1 MVNKFL
7 INTIILLL
15 CILIVWGCK
24 IPQATTIDESKSVP
38 DSFNQSK
45 DTTNSAS
52 TNWKAF
58 FTDPQL
64 ITLIDTALAN
74 NQELNIIL
82 QEIAVDNNEI
92 LARKGE
98 YLPFVNIGASAGME
112 KDGEYTRHGAVDES
126 LNIREGQAIPNP
138 LPDFMVGAFASW
150 ELDVWKKLRNGKK
163 AAVARYLS
171 SIEGKNFMVTNLIAE
186 ISSSYYELMALD
198 NLLEIIQK
206 NIGIQKNA
214 LHIIEQQKQAAQETQ
229 LAVNRFAAQVL
240 NTENLQYKIKQQ
252 IVETEN
258 RLNFLVGRFP
268 QGIERSSSGFNDIT
282 VNEIHSGI
290 PSQLLINRPD
300 IKQAELALAAAKL
313 DVAIARANF
322 YPSFSIE
329 AGVGFGSFNPKY
341 LVNPQSILYNLGGD
355 LMAPLVNK
363 NAIKATYNS
372 ANARQL
378 QAVYSYEQTILKAY
392 IEVANQLSQIANTS
406 KSYDTKAKEV
416 DLLIE
421 SITISN
427 SLFRSARADYMEVL
441 LTQREALESRME
453 LIEIKMSQM
462 NAKVNIYKALGG
474 GWN

>member
-7 INTIILLL
+7 INTTTLLL
-15 CILIVWGCK
+15 CMLIVWGCK

-45 DTTNSAS
+45 DITNSAS
-52 TNWKAF
+52 TDWKAF

-82 QEIAVDNNEI
+82 QEMAVDNNEI
-92 LARKGE
+92 LTRKGE
-98 YLPFVNIGASAGME
+98 YLPFVNIGASAGLE
-112 KDGEYTRHGAVDES
+112 KDGKYTRHGAVDES
-126 LNIREGQAIPNP
+126 LNIREGQAIPEP

-171 SIEGKNFMVTNLIAE
+171 SVEGKNFMVINLIAKV
-186 ISSSYYELMALD
+186 SSSYYELMALD

-229 LAVNRFAAQVL
+229 LAVNRFAVQVL
-240 NTENLQYKIKQQ
+240 NTENLQYKIRQQ

-258 RLNFLVGRFP
+258 KLNFLVGRFP
-268 QGIERSSSGFNDIT
+268 QDIERSSSGFNDMT
-282 VNEIHSGI
+282 VHEIHSGI

-300 IKQAELALAAAKL
+300 IKQVELALVAAKL

-329 AGVGFGSFNPKY
+329 AGVGFGSFNPEY
-341 LVNPQSILYNLGGD
+341 LVNPQSILYNLGGE

-372 ANARQL
+372 ANSRQL
-378 QAVYSYEQTILKAY
+378 QAVYSYVTNYFESLYRSSQSTF
-392 IEVANQLSQIANTS
+392 ANSQ
-406 KSYDTKAKEV
+406 
-416 DLLIE
+416 
-421 SITISN
+421 
-427 SLFRSARADYMEVL
+427 
-441 LTQREALESRME
+441 
-453 LIEIKMSQM
+453 
-462 NAKVNIYKALGG
+462 YK
-474 GWN
+474 

>member
-1 MVNKFL
+1 MANKFMK
-7 INTIILLL
+7 NTTSLLFCMLLL
-15 CILIVWGCK
+15 WGCK
-24 IPQATTIDESKSVP
+24 TPQATTIDENKSVP
-38 DSFNQSK
+38 DSFNSST
-45 DTTNSAS
+45 DTTNSAL
-52 TNWKAF
+52 TNWREF
-58 FTDPQL
+58 FPDPNL
-64 ITLIDTALAN
+64 IALIDTALAN
-74 NQELNIIL
+74 NQELNILL

-98 YLPFVNIGASAGME
+98 YLPFVNIGAGAGLE

-126 LNIREGQAIPNP
+126 LNIREGQAIPEP

-171 SIEGKNFMVTNLIAE
+171 SVEGRNFMVTNLIAE
-186 ISSSYYELMALD
+186 ISNAYYELMALD
-198 NLLEIIQK
+198 NQLEIIQR
-206 NIGIQKNA
+206 NIAIQRNA
-214 LHIIEQQKQAAQETQ
+214 LRIIEQQKQAAQETQ
-229 LAVNRFAAQVL
+229 LAVNRFAAQLL
-240 NTENLQYKIKQQ
+240 NTENLQYDIKQK

-258 RLNFLVGRFP
+258 WLNFLVGRFP
-268 QGIERSSSGFNDIT
+268 QPIVRSSSEFNDIT
-282 VNEIHSGI
+282 INDVQSGI
-290 PSQLLINRPD
+290 PSQLLTNRPD
-300 IKQAELALAAAKL
+300 IKQAELALEAAKL
-313 DVAIARANF
+313 DVSIARANF

-341 LVNPQSILYNLGGD
+341 LLNPQSILYNLGGD
-355 LMAPLVNK
+355 LMAPLVNR

-378 QAVYSYEQTILKAY
+378 QAVYNYEQTILQAY
-392 IEVANQLSQIANTS
+392 IEVANQLSQIVNSSA
-406 KSYDTKAKEV
+406 SYTTKAKEV
-416 DLLIE
+416 DLLNQ

-453 LIEIKMSQM
+453 LIEIKLSQM
-462 NAKVNIYKALGG
+462 NAKVNVYKALGG

>member
-1 MVNKFL
+1 MVTKSL
-7 INTIILLL
+7 INTTTLLL
-15 CILIVWGCK
+15 CMLLVWGCK
-24 IPQATTIDESKSVP
+24 VPQATTIDESKSVP

-45 DTTNSAS
+45 DSTNSA
-52 TNWKAF
+52 TTDWKAF

-74 NQELNIIL
+74 NQELNIML
-82 QEIAVDNNEI
+82 QEIAVDNTEI

-98 YLPFVNIGASAGME
+98 YLPFVNLGLGAGME

-126 LNIREGQAIPNP
+126 LNIREGKAIPNP

-163 AAVARYLS
+163 AAVTRYLS
-171 SIEGKNFMVTNLIAE
+171 SVEGKNFMVTNLIAE
-186 ISSSYYELMALD
+186 ISSAYYELMALD

-214 LHIIEQQKQAAQETQ
+214 LHIIEQQKQAAQTTQ

-258 RLNFLVGRFP
+258 EINFLVGRFP
-268 QGIERSSSGFNDIT
+268 QSIERSSSGFNDIT
-282 VNEIHSGI
+282 VDEIHSGI
-290 PSQLLINRPD
+290 PSQLLVNRPD
-300 IKQAELALAAAKL
+300 IKQAELALAASKL

-341 LVNPQSILYNLGGD
+341 LVNPQSLLYNLGGD

-372 ANARQL
+372 ANAKQL
-378 QAVYSYEQTILKAY
+378 QAVYSYEQTILQAY
-392 IEVANQLSQIANTS
+392 IEVANQLSQIANTNES
-406 KSYDTKAKEV
+406 YKTKSKEV
-416 DLLIE
+416 ELLNQ

>member
-1 MVNKFL
+1 MK
-7 INTIILLL
+7 NTTSLLFCMLLL
-15 CILIVWGCK
+15 WGCK
-24 IPQATTIDESKSVP
+24 TPQATTIDENKSVP
-38 DSFNQSK
+38 DSFNSST
-45 DTTNSAS
+45 DTTNSAL
-52 TNWKAF
+52 TNWREF
-58 FTDPQL
+58 FPDPNL
-64 ITLIDTALAN
+64 IALIDTALAN
-74 NQELNIIL
+74 NQELNILL

-98 YLPFVNIGASAGME
+98 YLPFVNIGAGAGLE

-126 LNIREGQAIPNP
+126 LNIREGQAIPEP

-171 SIEGKNFMVTNLIAE
+171 SVEGRNFMVTNLIAE
-186 ISSSYYELMALD
+186 ISNAYYELMALD
-198 NLLEIIQK
+198 NQLEIIQR
-206 NIGIQKNA
+206 NIAIQRNA
-214 LHIIEQQKQAAQETQ
+214 LRIIEQQKQAAQETQ
-229 LAVNRFAAQVL
+229 LAVNRFAAQLL
-240 NTENLQYKIKQQ
+240 NTENLQYDIKQK

-258 RLNFLVGRFP
+258 WLNFLVGRFP
-268 QGIERSSSGFNDIT
+268 QPIVRSSSEFNDIT
-282 VNEIHSGI
+282 INDVQSGI
-290 PSQLLINRPD
+290 PSQLLTNRPD
-300 IKQAELALAAAKL
+300 IKQAELALEAAKL
-313 DVAIARANF
+313 DVSIARANF

-341 LVNPQSILYNLGGD
+341 LLNPQSILYNLGGD
-355 LMAPLVNK
+355 LMAPLVNR

-378 QAVYSYEQTILKAY
+378 QAVYNYEQTILQAY
-392 IEVANQLSQIANTS
+392 IEVANQLSQIVNSSA
-406 KSYDTKAKEV
+406 SYTTKAKEV
-416 DLLIE
+416 DLLNQ

-453 LIEIKMSQM
+453 LIEIKLSQM
-462 NAKVNIYKALGG
+462 NAKVNVYKALGG